1 MKTNANLDT
10 YKEPKKPFRFD
21 LFSCING
28 LFFILLGIIIVVPIL
43 KILVDSVDAKAAYG
57 MNLWP
62 NEFSVSGYQV
72 ILSTAALYRPFFI
85 SIITTVAGTFFGLA
99 LSTLGAYVLIQFEM
113 PGRTLFSY
121 MLLFTL
127 IFQAGMVPTYLAMK
141 SLGLTNTL
149 WAVILP
155 GSINVYNL
163 ILMRN
168 FFEGIPQSLFESA
181 EIDGCSPIGTFG
193 RIVLPLSKAASINV
207 YNLILMRNFFEGIP
221 QSLFESAEIDGCSP
235 IGTFGR
241 IVLPLS
247 KAALA
252 SVGLMFAVYFWNQYT
267 NFTLYIT
274 DASLQNFQ
282 VKLRSIILDDQSL
295 AAASSAGIFQTT
307 VKNAAIIVVMAPFF
321 DASLQN
327 FQVKL
332 RSIIL
337 DDQSLAAAS
346 SAGIFQTTVKNA
358 AIIVVMA
365 PFLIIYPFLQKYFVT
380 GINMGAVKE

>member
-1 MKTNANLDT
+1 MKTNTKTTT
-10 YKEPKKPFRFD
+10 YKEPKKPFKFD
-21 LFSCING
+21 LFVLINS
-28 LFFILLGIIIVVPIL
+28 LFFILLGIIITVPII

-62 NEFSVSGYQV
+62 NKFSVNGYQV

-85 SIITTVAGTFFGLA
+85 SCLTTVLGTIFGLT
-99 LSTLGAYVLIQFEM
+99 LSTLGAYVLIQFDM

-121 MLLFTL
+121 MLLFTM
-127 IFQAGMVPTYLAMK
+127 IFQAGMVPTYLAFK
-141 SLGLTNTL
+141 DLGLTNTI
-149 WAVILP
+149 WAVVLP

-181 EIDGCSPIGTFG
+181 EIDGCSP
-193 RIVLPLSKAASINV
+193 L
-207 YNLILMRNFFEGIP
+207 GI
-221 QSLFESAEIDGCSP
+221 
-235 IGTFGR
+235 FGR

-307 VKNAAIIVVMAPFF
+307 VKNAAIIVVMAPF
-321 DASLQN
+321 
-327 FQVKL
+327 
-332 RSIIL
+332 
-337 DDQSLAAAS
+337 
-346 SAGIFQTTVKNA
+346 
-358 AIIVVMA
+358 
-365 PFLIIYPFLQKYFVT
+365 LIIYPFLQKYFVT

>member
-10 YKEPKKPFRFD
+10 YKEPKKTFRFD

-193 RIVLPLSKAASINV
+193 RIVLPLSKAA
-207 YNLILMRNFFEGIP
+207 
-221 QSLFESAEIDGCSP
+221 
-235 IGTFGR
+235 
-241 IVLPLS
+241 
-247 KAALA
+247 LA

-307 VKNAAIIVVMAPFF
+307 VKNAAIIVVMAPF
-321 DASLQN
+321 
-327 FQVKL
+327 
-332 RSIIL
+332 
-337 DDQSLAAAS
+337 
-346 SAGIFQTTVKNA
+346 
-358 AIIVVMA
+358 
-365 PFLIIYPFLQKYFVT
+365 LIIYPFLQKYFVT

>member
-28 LFFILLGIIIVVPIL
+28 LFFILLGIIIIVPIL

-193 RIVLPLSKAASINV
+193 RIVLPLSKAA
-207 YNLILMRNFFEGIP
+207 
-221 QSLFESAEIDGCSP
+221 
-235 IGTFGR
+235 
-241 IVLPLS
+241 
-247 KAALA
+247 LA

-307 VKNAAIIVVMAPFF
+307 VKNAAIIVVMAPF
-321 DASLQN
+321 
-327 FQVKL
+327 
-332 RSIIL
+332 
-337 DDQSLAAAS
+337 
-346 SAGIFQTTVKNA
+346 
-358 AIIVVMA
+358 
-365 PFLIIYPFLQKYFVT
+365 LIIYPFLQKYFVT

>member
-1 MKTNANLDT
+1 MKTNTKTAT
-10 YKEPKKPFRFD
+10 YKEPKKPFQFD
-21 LFSCING
+21 LFVLLNS
-28 LFFILLGIIIVVPIL
+28 LFFICLGVIIIVPIL

-57 MNLWP
+57 INLWP
-62 NEFSVSGYQV
+62 NEFSVSGYKV

-85 SIITTVAGTFFGLA
+85 SCLTTVLGTFFGLT

-121 MLLFTL
+121 MLLFTM
-127 IFQAGMVPTYLAMK
+127 IFQAGMVPTYLAFK
-141 SLGLTNTL
+141 NLGLTNTI
-149 WAVILP
+149 WAVVLP

-181 EIDGCSPIGTFG
+181 EIDGCT
-193 RIVLPLSKAASINV
+193 PL
-207 YNLILMRNFFEGIP
+207 
-221 QSLFESAEIDGCSP
+221 
-235 IGTFGR
+235 GTFGR

-274 DASLQNFQ
+274 DAN
-282 VKLRSIILDDQSL
+282 
-295 AAASSAGIFQTT
+295 
-307 VKNAAIIVVMAPFF
+307 
-321 DASLQN
+321 LQN

>member
-1 MKTNANLDT
+1 MKTNSNIAT
-10 YKEPKKPFRFD
+10 YKERKKPFTFD
-21 LFSCING
+21 LFAFING
-28 LFFILLGIIIVVPIL
+28 LFFILLGVIVVVPIL
-43 KILVDSVDAKAAYG
+43 KILTDSLDARAAYG

-62 NEFSVSGYQV
+62 NDFTLNGYQV

-85 SIITTVAGTFFGLA
+85 SVVTTVVGTFFGLA

-121 MLLFTL
+121 LLLFTL

-141 SLGLTNTL
+141 NLHLINTL

-155 GSINVYNL
+155 GSINIYNL

-168 FFEGIPQSLFESA
+168 FFEGIPKSLFESA
-181 EIDGCSPIGTFG
+181 EIDGCSPLGTF
-193 RIVLPLSKAASINV
+193 
-207 YNLILMRNFFEGIP
+207 
-221 QSLFESAEIDGCSP
+221 
-235 IGTFGR
+235 TR

-274 DASLQNFQ
+274 DASIQNFQ

-295 AAASSAGIFQTT
+295 AAAST
-307 VKNAAIIVVMAPFF
+307 
-321 DASLQN
+321 
-327 FQVKL
+327 
-332 RSIIL
+332 
-337 DDQSLAAAS
+337 
-346 SAGIFQTTVKNA
+346 AGIFQTTVKNA

>member
-193 RIVLPLSKAASINV
+193 RIVLPLSKAA
-207 YNLILMRNFFEGIP
+207 
-221 QSLFESAEIDGCSP
+221 
-235 IGTFGR
+235 
-241 IVLPLS
+241 
-247 KAALA
+247 LA

-307 VKNAAIIVVMAPFF
+307 VKNAAIIVVMAPF
-321 DASLQN
+321 
-327 FQVKL
+327 
-332 RSIIL
+332 
-337 DDQSLAAAS
+337 
-346 SAGIFQTTVKNA
+346 
-358 AIIVVMA
+358 
-365 PFLIIYPFLQKYFVT
+365 LIIYPFLQKYFVT

>member
-1 MKTNANLDT
+1 MKANTDT
-10 YKEPKKPFRFD
+10 YKEPKKPFKFD
-21 LFSCING
+21 LFNCING
-28 LFFILLGIIIVVPIL
+28 IFFILLGIIIIVPIL
-43 KILVDSVDAKAAYG
+43 KILADSLDSKAAYG

-62 NEFSVSGYQV
+62 KEFTLSGFKI

-85 SIITTVAGTFFGLA
+85 SIITTVAGTFFGLL

-121 MLLFTL
+121 MLLFTM

-149 WAVILP
+149 WSVILP
-155 GSINVYNL
+155 GSINIYNL

-181 EIDGCSPIGTFG
+181 EIDGCT
-193 RIVLPLSKAASINV
+193 PL
-207 YNLILMRNFFEGIP
+207 GI
-221 QSLFESAEIDGCSP
+221 
-235 IGTFGR
+235 FGR

-267 NFTLYIT
+267 NFTIYIT
-274 DASLQNFQ
+274 DASIQNFQ
-282 VKLRSIILDDQSL
+282 VKLRSLILDDQSL
-295 AAASSAGIFQTT
+295 AAASAEG
-307 VKNAAIIVVMAPFF
+307 V
-321 DASLQN
+321 
-327 FQVKL
+327 
-332 RSIIL
+332 
-337 DDQSLAAAS
+337 
-346 SAGIFQTTVKNA
+346 FQTTVKNA

>member
-1 MKTNANLDT
+1 MKNNTQTAT
-10 YKEPKKPFRFD
+10 YKQPKKPFKFD
-21 LFSCING
+21 LFSFLNSA
-28 LFFILLGIIIVVPIL
+28 FFILLGIIIIVPIL

-57 MNLWP
+57 LNLWP
-62 NEFSVSGYQV
+62 NEFSISGYEV

-85 SIITTVAGTFFGLA
+85 SILTTVLGTILGLT
-99 LSTLGAYVLIQFEM
+99 LSTLGAYVLIQFDM

-127 IFQAGMVPTYLAMK
+127 IFQAGMVPTYLAYK
-141 SLGLTNTL
+141 DLGLINTI
-149 WAVILP
+149 WAVVLP

-181 EIDGCSPIGTFG
+181 EIDGCTPIGIF
-193 RIVLPLSKAASINV
+193 A
-207 YNLILMRNFFEGIP
+207 
-221 QSLFESAEIDGCSP
+221 
-235 IGTFGR
+235 R

-307 VKNAAIIVVMAPFF
+307 VKNAAIIVVMAPF
-321 DASLQN
+321 
-327 FQVKL
+327 
-332 RSIIL
+332 
-337 DDQSLAAAS
+337 
-346 SAGIFQTTVKNA
+346 
-358 AIIVVMA
+358 
-365 PFLIIYPFLQKYFVT
+365 LIIYPFLQKYFVT